1 MKILLALVVMGSL
14 LAACAPP
21 PQEQLPSLPP
31 VPMPGTSQQD
41 I

>member
-1 MKILLALVVMGSL
+1 MKILLALVVAGGL